1 MTTLGRVDPWK
12 WSTAYGYSQAVR
24 AGNLLFVSGQMP
36 VDDDGKLVGSGD
48 LNAQAHRVF
57 SNLQTVLKAAGLGFG
72 NLVEIVSYHV
82 DMNDLGKVADVKS
95 SYIQRDFPAWTA
107 VGVTSLALPGQLL
120 EIRAVAM
127 VPD

>member
-1 MTTLGRVDPWK
+1 MTTRSRVDPWK
-12 WSTAYGYSQAVR
+12 WSTAYGYSQGVR
-24 AGNLLFVSGQMP
+24 AGNLLFISGQMP

-48 LNAQAHRVF
+48 LTAQAHRVF
-57 SNLQTVLKAAGLGFG
+57 ANLQTVLKAAGLGFDD
-72 NLVEIVSYHV
+72 LVEIVSYHV
-82 DMNDLGKVADVKS
+82 DISDLGKMAEVKS
-95 SYIQRDFPAWTA
+95 SYIRRDFPAWTA